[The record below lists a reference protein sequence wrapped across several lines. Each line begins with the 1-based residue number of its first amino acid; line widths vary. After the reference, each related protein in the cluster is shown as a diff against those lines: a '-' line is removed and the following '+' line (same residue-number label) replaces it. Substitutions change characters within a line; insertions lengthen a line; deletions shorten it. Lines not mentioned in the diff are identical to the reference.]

1 MNGIPDSESRLTRP
15 VHFTPDFTLSLHAR
29 VAEQWLAF
37 ASLPLASL
45 AILMTFDLL
54 VIRAIQAFESSS
66 TAAVVVVLS
75 VLSFLRLIRSFLLL
89 QESLNS
95 SVFRV
100 FLSLPII
107 IVLLCSKH
115 SLSLASTFVI

>member
-1 MNGIPDSESRLTRP
+1 MVG
-15 VHFTPDFTLSLHAR
+15 VR
-29 VAEQWLAF
+29 VAPACF
-37 ASLPLASL
+37 L